1 MGLAKRHYDLF
12 DVTHRVGNAQHLFVP
27 PYQKTLKQSVSC
39 SGIGVHSG
47 QNASLTFHAA
57 SEGTGIV
64 FLRGDLSQREDDFIF
79 AHVRDVVDTSF
90 CTTLSNAKGHRARTV
105 EHVLAAFRGYGIHNA
120 IVELHGEEVPI
131 MDGSA
136 APFVTMIESSGIKTQ
151 ESIVPI
157 LEIQKPIQV
166 SYGDSRAMLI
176 PDDHFHLN
184 MTFNA
189 GRRLNNLSWTLDF
202 DPEDTSFRDH
212 LASARTFGFYEDA
225 EKLWAAGLAQGTSL
239 DNTIVFQ
246 DGALLNKA
254 GLRFQDELV
263 RHKVLDAL
271 GDLAL
276 LGHPI
281 KGKFIGVNSGHT
293 LHFKLMEA
301 LLRDTTAYRVI
312 DEHPYS

>member
-1 MGLAKRHYDLF
+1 MALAKRCYDPFECPHEKGVSELSF
-12 DVTHRVGNAQHLFVP
+12 KGQH
-27 PYQKTLKQSVSC
+27 QRTLKKSVSC
-39 SGIGVHSG
+39 EGIGVHSG
-47 QNASLTFHAA
+47 QKASLTFHTA

-64 FLRGDLSQREDDFIF
+64 FLRGDLSNHCDDFIT

-90 CTTLSNAKGHRARTV
+90 CTTLSNQKGHRARTV
-105 EHVLAAFRGYGIHNA
+105 EHVLAAFRGYGINNA

-131 MDGSA
+131 MDGSS
-136 APFVTMIESSGIKTQ
+136 APFVAMIESSGIHIQ
-151 ESIVPI
+151 DALVPVI
-157 LEIQKPIQV
+157 DIQKPISV
-166 SYGDSRAMLI
+166 SYGDSCAMLV
-176 PDDHFHLN
+176 PDDRFHLN

-202 DPEDTSFRDH
+202 DPDDTSFRDH

-276 LGHPI
+276 LGHHI

-293 LHFKLMEA
+293 LHFKLMKA
-301 LLRDTTAYRVI
+301 LLSDDTAYRL
-312 DEHPYS
+312 HH

>member
-1 MGLAKRHYDLF
+1 MALPKRYD
-12 DVTHRVGNAQHLFVP
+12 VP
-27 PYQKTLKQSVSC
+27 AHDSNEYGTPQSSFRNQYQRTLKQSVSC
-39 SGIGVHSG
+39 EGIGVHSG
-47 QNASLTFHAA
+47 QKTSLTFHAA

-64 FLRGDLSQREDDFIF
+64 FLRGDLSSQSDDFIS

-90 CTTLSNAKGHRARTV
+90 CTTLANQKGHRARTV
-105 EHVLAAFRGYGIHNA
+105 EHVLAAFRGCGVHNA

-131 MDGSA
+131 MDGSS
-136 APFVTMIESSGIKTQ
+136 APFVSMIESSGTHTQ
-151 ESIVPI
+151 DAFVPTIV
-157 LEIQKPIQV
+157 IQKPIRV
-166 SYGDSRAMLI
+166 SYGDSCAMLI

-189 GRRLNNLSWTLDF
+189 GTRLNNLSWTLDF
-202 DPEDTSFRDH
+202 DPNDTSFRDH

-276 LGHPI
+276 LGHNI

-293 LHFKLMEA
+293 LHFKLMQA
-301 LLRDTTAYRVI
+301 LLSDDTAY
-312 DEHPYS
+312 ELHH